1 MRNTYVLLVL
11 QALLT
16 LLLFFSEKYVLYV
29 TVALFLLMDLL
40 LFISLFSKRWSY
52 EELLTFA
59 AVACSILFLAF
70 FLYSRTFITTIFGAC
85 MILLFLVIA
94 MLEYLSLPISTQRL
108 ERLQKPEE
116 PAYPYDMEY
125 DFDAIQRPQQKTVV
139 SRSVPVQRHAD
150 ESNAIR
156 DKTAARAVAHE
167 LEREAKSLRDAEKM
181 ITDMEIYDAGREL
194 TKESKALEDVQR
206 QMDAA
211 KKVQA
216 AKEFNKEAIE
226 LMKVQQQIDQIKKLQ
241 QRQELE
247 REARALKDV
256 ERKMKKVNTLNAGLE
271 LQREAKSL
279 KDAERKMKKVNTINA
294 GLELQREAKS
304 LKDAERKMKKVNT
317 ANTGIELRRQAKSLK
332 NAEKQINEIQF
343 LNQQEK
349 IVRQAKEIAK
359 EQKEIDDMNKK
370 NKSTAGKK
378 IKSASKP
385 KIRIVKVKDESFY
398 FATDTGNSFHEPGCL
413 SIKKVP
419 KNKLTLFTSR
429 KDAMKKGL
437 QPCKVCI
444 PR

>member
-256 ERKMKKVNTLNAGLE
+256 ERKMKKVNT
-271 LQREAKSL
+271 
-279 KDAERKMKKVNTINA
+279 INA

>member
-279 KDAERKMKKVNTINA
+279 KDAERKMKKVNT
-294 GLELQREAKS
+294 
-304 LKDAERKMKKVNT
+304 